1 MKKLRIVT
9 VLLLILSAFVLVGCE
24 DSIEL
29 AEDEVKVRESA
40 TSLAGKNYED
50 VVEQLEVW
58 GFTNIKTEAVYDIFW
73 GITKEGTTKSV
84 KIGGSETF
92 KSGDIYKKDVSI
104 VVTYSMKASDD
115 PTKQKYKITWQYD
128 DGTIIK
134 IEDVL
139 WGVTPNYTGTIP
151 SKKSTNELRY
161 EFNGWSPVMT
171 VVNGEQTYTAI
182 FSEVANTFTISWKND
197 NGSILETDN
206 DVMNGATPEY
216 NGITPVKNETSQY
229 SFEFIGWS
237 PNVVPANDNT
247 EYIAVFKETL
257 KTYTITWV
265 DSDDNVLQI
274 DENVEYGIIPSFD
287 GVVPVNEPTVAIT
300 YVFGGWSPGVQAVSG
315 NQTYKTIIHEEK
327 TKYTIAIDTKGGVLE
342 NTEII
347 FDYADTVYNLEEP
360 RKNGFIFTGWSLENE
375 PLIFPYTL
383 LKNIQIV
390 ANYKE
395 LKPYELIWDF
405 YTNIS
410 NSNSFIVNDSEGY
423 IQFLSNDSNS
433 QAIYNKEGAYGF
445 YYNLNGYEFMIV
457 MDLVNS
463 QFSYVDKYNYYYE
476 RDFLYKSNS
485 GNVSKKDYL
494 FIEELFDSL
503 TKGIEE
509 GILIT
514 LSETYGK
521 TFKISD
527 FNENWD
533 ELLLLPNK
541 YYKTYE
547 MEVMD
552 NIDVSL
558 DIGYTPVGSYGR
570 WGYQVYNGSLETI
583 HYLEIEIAFVIIT
596 SDGYEKVHSEII
608 KYYTYLT
615 PNDYDDKYMSILISK
630 IVDTNGKSKFDA
642 LMITI
647 LDVSF

>member
-463 QFSYVDKYNYYYE
+463 QFSYVDKYNY
-476 RDFLYKSNS
+476 
-485 GNVSKKDYL
+485 
-494 FIEELFDSL
+494 
-503 TKGIEE
+503 
-509 GILIT
+509 
-514 LSETYGK
+514 
-521 TFKISD
+521 
-527 FNENWD
+527 
-533 ELLLLPNK
+533 
-541 YYKTYE
+541 
-547 MEVMD
+547 
-552 NIDVSL
+552 
-558 DIGYTPVGSYGR
+558 
-570 WGYQVYNGSLETI
+570 
-583 HYLEIEIAFVIIT
+583 
-596 SDGYEKVHSEII
+596 
-608 KYYTYLT
+608 
-615 PNDYDDKYMSILISK
+615 
-630 IVDTNGKSKFDA
+630 
-642 LMITI
+642 
-647 LDVSF
+647 